1 MDAEAARHRAALS
14 LQISF
19 ALRPGGGQALQRRL
33 LGAEGR
39 CGGSGSECA
48 LALVDAVAAL
58 RGIALRRRF
67 DFSSC
72 FVPVGGKLCGVG
84 CSELKGA
91 SAAAET
97 SALWRLRM
105 QRLRGSALRGHF
117 EFPSC
122 FAGGMAVARAYSGGG
137 LVSF

>member
-1 MDAEAARHRAALS
+1 MDAEAA
-14 LQISF
+14 
-19 ALRPGGGQALQRRL
+19 
-33 LGAEGR
+33 
-39 CGGSGSECA
+39 
-48 LALVDAVAAL
+48 L
-58 RGIALRRRF
+58 RGIVLRCRF

-72 FVPVGGKLCGVG
+72 FVPVGGKHCGVG

-91 SAAAET
+91 LAAAEA

-105 QRLRGSALRGHF
+105 HRLRGSALRGHF